1 MTQSI
6 EFYLNSLKSGAEG
19 IKSVSV
25 APFVLAEPFLDLASR
40 FSEEPGTVVLMSGG
54 DMDCAGYHILAIR
67 PWLMIKARGRRAILN
82 VFGQTVCLDCD
93 PFDLLR
99 QVMRHYGVAFDDPAI
114 PVGAGLFGY
123 LSYDLKD
130 VVEDLPR
137 TSIDDTGL
145 PHLCF
150 FAPSAMVLFNKAT
163 GRTHVC
169 TPTWNVSGGPAAAA
183 DMEELLASAMASGPV
198 GHGCFSG
205 GATGLRSSFTRSA
218 YVDAVEKIKDYI
230 KSGDIYQVNLS
241 QRFETDFSGSPF
253 SMFKTLY
260 ETAPGPFYAFVNA
273 GDHQIIS
280 TSPERFLKQSG
291 NHVETRP
298 IKGTRPRGKTPVEDK
313 AFSDDLLQSPKDDA
327 ELSMIVDLMRND
339 LGRVCRGGT
348 VRVAQHRRLE
358 AYHNVFH
365 LVSVVTGELLPDKD
379 SVDLLRA
386 AFPGGSI
393 TGCPRIR
400 AMEIIDELEPVRR
413 HVYTGSIGYLSFHD
427 TMDLSIAIRTATVHQ
442 NRMVFSVGGGVVY
455 DSDPSEEFEETLH
468 KGKTLMGVLQAKKA
482 PFEVEEWVWQNGRL
496 VLKKEAVLPLG
507 DLGVQYGY
515 GFFETIRVENGVP
528 QFLDDHIRRFDASWN
543 SLFQPP
549 CPDLTWK
556 DVICQVIDRNNLQN
570 EIAAV
575 KIMAFH
581 GNRTEAPFHHQLVVS
596 ARKYLPRPGIVKNS
610 GLNLAT
616 YPHPRQTPL
625 ADHKTLNYLYY
636 YLAGIWAAGNGADE
650 ALILNPDGSVSE
662 TSTANI
668 LLIEGLTVVQPE
680 SPHVLPGVM
689 EQQVLRRLE
698 KIGYAFHVRKV
709 MPEELLAAGG
719 VILTNSLIGAVPAL
733 ALDGK
738 PLGTNAGACQKIKDQ
753 LFQSI

>member
-1 MTQSI
+1 MTQEI
-6 EFYLNSLKSGAEG
+6 EFYLNSLKSSTGG
-19 IKSVSV
+19 IKSISV
-25 APFVLAEPFLDLASR
+25 APFALTEPFLDLASR

-67 PWLMIKARGRRAILN
+67 PWLIIKARGRQASLN
-82 VFGQTVCLDCD
+82 VFGQTVCLECD

-99 QVMRHYGVAFDDPAI
+99 QVMRRYGVAFDNPAI
-114 PVGAGLFGY
+114 PVGAALFGY

-130 VVEDLPR
+130 AVEALPR

-150 FAPSAMVLFNKAT
+150 FAPSAIVIHDKTT
-163 GRTHVC
+163 GQTWVC
-169 TPTWNVSGGPAAAA
+169 TPNRKDSGGPAAGT
-183 DMEELLASAMASGPV
+183 DMETLASAMASGPV
-198 GHGCFSG
+198 RHNGFSG

-218 YVDAVEKIKDYI
+218 YMDAVEKIKDYI

-280 TSPERFLKQSG
+280 TSPERFLKRSG

-298 IKGTRPRGKTPVEDK
+298 IKGTRPRGLTPAEDK

-358 AYHNVFH
+358 KYHNVFH
-365 LVSVVTGELLPDKD
+365 LVSVVTGELMPDKD
-379 SVDLLRA
+379 SVDLLKA

-413 HVYTGSIGYLSFHD
+413 HVYTGSIGYVSFHD

-455 DSDPSEEFEETLH
+455 DSDPSEEFDETLH
-468 KGKTLMGVLQAKKA
+468 KGKTLMGVLQAEKA
-482 PFEVEEWVWQNGRL
+482 PCETEEWVWQNGRL

-556 DVICQVIDRNNLQN
+556 DVICQVIDRNSLQN

-575 KIMAFH
+575 KIMVFH
-581 GNRTEAPFHHQLVVS
+581 GDRTEPPFHHQLVVS
-596 ARKYLPRPGIVKNS
+596 ARKYPPRPGIVKNS
-610 GLNLAT
+610 GLSLAT

-636 YLAGIWAAGNGADE
+636 YLAGNWAANNGADE

-698 KIGYAFHVRKV
+698 KIGYAFHIRKI
-709 MPEELLAAGG
+709 MLADLFSAEL

-733 ALDGK
+733 LLDGK
-738 PLGTNAGACQKIKDQ
+738 PLHAAMDVCQKING
-753 LFQSI
+753 

>member
-1 MTQSI
+1 MNNLNLFKKISESI
-6 EFYLNSLKSGAEG
+6 HD
-19 IKSVSV
+19 VSI
-25 APFVLAEPFLDLASR
+25 APFALAEPFLDLASR

-54 DMDCAGYHILAIR
+54 NLDCARYHILAIR
-67 PWLMIKARGRRAILN
+67 PWLILKARRRQAA
-82 VFGQTVCLDCD
+82 VSAGGQTIRMECD

-99 QVMRHYGVAFDDPAI
+99 QVMRHHAVAFDNPAI

-130 VVEDLPR
+130 VVEELPR

-150 FAPSAMVLFNKAT
+150 FAPSAIVLHDKIT
-163 GRTHVC
+163 GRTWLC
-169 TPTWNVSGGPAAAA
+169 TPNRKDADGPIAGF
-183 DMEELLASAMASGPV
+183 DMETVSSAMASGPV
-198 GHGCFSG
+198 RHDGFSG
-205 GATGLRSSFTRSA
+205 GASGLKSSFTRSA
-218 YVDAVEKIKDYI
+218 YMDAVQKIKDYI

-260 ETAPGPFYAFVNA
+260 ETAPGPFYAFVNT

-280 TSPERFLKQSG
+280 TSPERFLKRSG

-298 IKGTRPRGKTPVEDK
+298 IKGTRPRGKTPAEDK
-313 AFSDDLLQSPKDDA
+313 SFSEDLLQSPKDDA

-339 LGRVCRGGT
+339 LGRVCRGGS

-358 AYHNVFH
+358 EYHNVFH
-365 LVSVVTGELLPDKD
+365 LVSVVEGELKPDKD

-413 HVYTGSIGYLSFHD
+413 HVYTGAIGYVSFHD

-442 NRMVFSVGGGVVY
+442 NRIFFSVGGGVVY
-455 DSDPSEEFEETLH
+455 DSDPSDEFDETLH
-468 KGKTLMGVLQAKKA
+468 KGKTLIELLRAENA
-482 PFEVEEWVWQNGRL
+482 PCAADEWVWRNGRL
-496 VLKKEAVLPLG
+496 VLKKEAALPLG
-507 DLGVQYGY
+507 SLGVQYGY
-515 GFFETIRVENGVP
+515 GFFETIRVEYGVP
-528 QFLDDHIRRFDASWN
+528 QFLDDHIRRFDVAWDA
-543 SLFQPP
+543 LFQSPA
-549 CPDLTWK
+549 PDLTWK
-556 DVICQVIDRNNLQN
+556 ELIHQVIDRNNLQN
-570 EIAAV
+570 IIAAV

-581 GNRTEAPFHHQLVVS
+581 GDRTEPPFHHNLIVT
-596 ARKYLPRPGIVKNS
+596 ARKYTPRPAIVKNF
-610 GLNLAT
+610 GLSLAT

-625 ADHKTLNYLYY
+625 SDYKTLNYLYY
-636 YLAGIWAAGNGADE
+636 YLAGKWAADNGADE

-662 TSTANI
+662 TNTANI
-668 LLIEGLTVVQPE
+668 LMVDGQSVIRPE

-689 EQQVLRRLE
+689 EKQVLRYL
-698 KIGYAFHVRKV
+698 KKTGYAVHTRKM
-709 MPEELLAAGG
+709 MPAELFLAD
-719 VILTNSLIGAVPAL
+719 VVLVTNSLMGVVPMLGLGGKKLSVCVDFCKKINEAVL
-733 ALDGK
+733 KEL
-738 PLGTNAGACQKIKDQ
+738 
-753 LFQSI
+753 